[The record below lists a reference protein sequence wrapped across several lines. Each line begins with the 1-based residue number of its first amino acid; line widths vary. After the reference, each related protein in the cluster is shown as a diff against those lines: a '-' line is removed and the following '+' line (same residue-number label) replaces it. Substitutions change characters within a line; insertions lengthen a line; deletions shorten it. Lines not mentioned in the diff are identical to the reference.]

1 MAPQHPKNA
10 VRAESTRRPANNLQ
24 RLREDQLLTKAELA
38 RKAGVSPLTVARV
51 EAGQEC
57 RVDTK
62 RKIIL
67 ALGMQPA
74 DRAKVFGQNSPRRG
88 PRGS

>member
-1 MAPQHPKNA
+1 MAPQPPKIA
-10 VRAESTRRPANNLQ
+10 VRAETLRRPANNLQ

-38 RKAGVSPLTVARV
+38 RKAGVSPLTVARI

-67 ALGMQPA
+67 ALGMTPS
-74 DRAKVFGQNSPRRG
+74 DRAKVFGNGRKGRTP
-88 PRGS
+88 

>member
-1 MAPQHPKNA
+1 MPPRPSKASTTTEAPARSP
-10 VRAESTRRPANNLQ
+10 NNVQ

-38 RKAGVSPLTVARV
+38 RKAGVSPLTVARI
-51 EAGQEC
+51 ESGQAC

-67 ALGMQPA
+67 ALGLTPI
-74 DRAKVFGQNSPRRG
+74 DRAKVFGNGKKGGRP
-88 PRGS
+88 

>member
-1 MAPQHPKNA
+1 MAPPTPKSA
-10 VRAESTRRPANNLQ
+10 VRAEISRRPANNLQ

-38 RKAGVSPLTVARV
+38 RKAGVSPLTVARI

-67 ALGMQPA
+67 ALGMTPS
-74 DRAKVFGQNSPRRG
+74 DRAKVFGNGRKGRTP
-88 PRGS
+88 

>member
-1 MAPQHPKNA
+1 MAPPRTRGVLRVDTA
-10 VRAESTRRPANNLQ
+10 PRAPNNVQ

-38 RKAGVSPLTVARV
+38 RKAGLSALTVARI
-51 EAGQEC
+51 EAGLEC

-67 ALGMQPA
+67 ALGLTPN
-74 DRAKVFGQNSPRRG
+74 DRAKVFGNGRKGGRP
-88 PRGS
+88 

>member
-1 MAPQHPKNA
+1 MAPPRPRIA
-10 VRAESTRRPANNLQ
+10 SSVESARRAANNVQ

-38 RKAGVSPLTVARV
+38 RKAGLSPLTVARI
-51 EAGQEC
+51 EQGQEC

-67 ALGMQPA
+67 ALGLTPI
-74 DRAKVFGQNSPRRG
+74 DRAKVFGNGKKGGRAP
-88 PRGS
+88 

>member
-1 MAPQHPKNA
+1 MAPRPPKSA
-10 VRAESTRRPANNLQ
+10 TSADVVRRAPNNVQ

-38 RKAGVSPLTVARV
+38 RKAGLSPLTVARI

-67 ALGMQPA
+67 ALGLTPV
-74 DRAKVFGQNSPRRG
+74 DRAKVFGNGKKGGRP
-88 PRGS
+88 

>member
-1 MAPQHPKNA
+1 MAPQQPKNA
-10 VRAESTRRPANNLQ
+10 VRAESRRRPANNLQ

-67 ALGMQPA
+67 ALGMTPS
-74 DRAKVFGQNSPRRG
+74 DRAKVFGGGRNGGRTP
-88 PRGS
+88 

>member
-1 MAPQHPKNA
+1 MAPPPTKSA
-10 VRAESTRRPANNLQ
+10 ARTATTGRTANNLQ

-38 RKAGVSPLTVARV
+38 RKAGVSPLTVARI

-67 ALGMQPA
+67 ALGMTPS
-74 DRAKVFGQNSPRRG
+74 DRAKVFGNGRKGRTP
-88 PRGS
+88 

>member
-1 MAPQHPKNA
+1 MPVRPPKSVVQARRAPNN
-10 VRAESTRRPANNLQ
+10 VR

-38 RKAGVSPLTVARV
+38 RKAGISPLTVSRI
-51 EAGQEC
+51 ESGLDC

-67 ALGMQPA
+67 ALGLTPA
-74 DRAKVFGQNSPRRG
+74 ERRKVFGPGRSR
-88 PRGS
+88 PRGF

>member
-1 MAPQHPKNA
+1 MAPRPQKIA
-10 VRAESTRRPANNLQ
+10 TSAEVSRRAPNNVA
-24 RLREDQLLTKAELA
+24 RLREEQLLTKAELA
-38 RKAGVSPLTVARV
+38 RKAGLSPLTVARI

-67 ALGMQPA
+67 ALGLTPP
-74 DRAKVFGQNSPRRG
+74 DRAKVFGNGKKGGRS
-88 PRGS
+88 